1 MIRWAVDRP
10 AVVAATAFALCLA
23 GAVAFTRLP
32 LATRTT
38 VELPRIRVGVDWPGA
53 AAEAVESYLTSPI
66 ESAVQAVRGVRKTS
80 SESREGQ
87 ASLTVELEPTADV
100 RMARLAILER
110 MELLRPEFPPGA
122 GAPRVTNWVPEELNE
137 RPLIRYTVTGPYT
150 AGALSRLAEED
161 IVPRLSA
168 VPGVAGISTQGGA
181 ELGVS
186 VAYDPSFLRQQ
197 GIAPG
202 LLFEALRNSRIVS
215 ALGDE
220 QLGASERSVV
230 LRDQPAA
237 IEALADLPV
246 AGPGGRVFRLGDLAT
261 VRPEEDAGGRFYRIN
276 GQPAVSLDI
285 ARLATSDAIQ
295 TAGRVRALVRE
306 LQPLLPVGVRLTVE
320 DDESIELAKQLTDL
334 VRRGALAAVAVALVL
349 LVSLRN
355 LRATLLVLASA
366 VVAIAGTALGL
377 YLLDIPANLLTLA
390 GLGMG
395 IGVLVQNGLVVMER
409 LRTVPDTPAGRAEA
423 GRRIL
428 PAVLGST
435 LTTAVVLFPFL
446 YLQGNARAAFVPFAA
461 AFALALGWSV
471 LSALILVPALGAG
484 HGAATG
490 HWPRLDR
497 FYRRLLVALLRWRWV
512 TLGVTTALLG
522 VLTWGF
528 IRKVPRY
535 NWGDWWGQRTTLM
548 ASLGFP
554 RGSDPESLD
563 RGMREFERIVVGVP
577 GVEQVVTIA
586 NGDQAVM
593 QVLFEK
599 AAGLTALPSALEDAL
614 TQRAVLIGGAS
625 VSVRGSGPGFSAG
638 YGGGGSV
645 SYRIKVQGYSFTGVE
660 RLAEDL
666 KERLERIPRVRDVDL
681 NAGSFWGADKAYTVT
696 LVPDRAALARYGVN
710 ARELADAVA
719 REVRGPIGAQRIDIG
734 GEEIQVNLKAAGAR
748 GRTLDQL
755 RAALV
760 PNRSGAPVRIG
771 DLASVEER
779 EAQGTV
785 TREDQQY
792 VRIVGYDFR
801 GPNKLA
807 ERTHAAFMASISVPP
822 GYVVQDEQWSF
833 DRDESQKGLWLVF
846 AVGVVLVVLSVAL
859 VFDSLWATAMV
870 SLALPVAVA
879 GVAAAFWATGTAF
892 GREAAVGVILVV
904 GLAVNQAILLV
915 DGALERR
922 RRGGERAR
930 APLSAAD
937 ALRVASDRSGM
948 IMLVTLTTM
957 ASLLPLALGTD
968 PDSLFGAIALATAG
982 GTVFG
987 TFGAMLVVPAMVV
1000 GLRRPSPPR
1009 PN

>member
-1 MIRWAVDRP
+1 
-10 AVVAATAFALCLA
+10 
-23 GAVAFTRLP
+23 VAFTRLP

-38 VELPRIRVGVDWPGA
+38 VELPRIRVSVSWPGA
-53 AAEAVESYLTSPI
+53 AAEAVESYLTSPVEAAI
-66 ESAVQAVRGVRKTS
+66 QSVRGVRKTS

-87 ASLTVELEPTADV
+87 ASLTVELDPTADV

-110 MELLRPEFPPGA
+110 MELLRPDFPPGA
-122 GAPRVTNWVPEELNE
+122 GQPSVTNWVPEELDE

-150 AGALSRLAEED
+150 AGALSRMAQDD
-161 IVPRLSA
+161 IAPRLSA
-168 VPGVAGISTQGGA
+168 VSGVAGISTQGGA
-181 ELGVS
+181 QLGVS
-186 VAYDPSFLRQQ
+186 VAYDPSLLRQQ
-197 GIAPG
+197 GVPPR
-202 LLFEALRNSRIVS
+202 LLFEAIRDARLVS
-215 ALGDE
+215 ALGRE
-220 QLGASERSVV
+220 RLGATERSVV
-230 LRDQPAA
+230 LRDQPDA
-237 IEALADLPV
+237 IEELADLPV

-285 ARLATSDAIQ
+285 ARLATADAIQ
-295 TAGRVRALVRE
+295 TAARVRALVSQLR
-306 LQPLLPVGVRLTVE
+306 PLLPPGVQLRVE

-334 VRRGALAAVAVALVL
+334 VRRGALAAAAVALVL

-377 YLLDIPANLLTLA
+377 YLLEIPANLLTLA

-395 IGVLVQNGLVVMER
+395 VGVLVQNGLVVMER

-428 PAVLGST
+428 PAVMGST
-435 LTTAVVLFPFL
+435 LTTAVVLLPFL

-497 FYRRLLVALLRWRWV
+497 TYRWTLIRLLRWRWA
-512 TLGVTTALLG
+512 TLGLTAAGLGLLA
-522 VLTWGF
+522 WGF
-528 IRKVPRY
+528 AHKVPRY
-535 NWGDWWGQRTTLM
+535 NWGDWWGQRTTLT

-577 GVEQVVTIA
+577 GVEQVVTVA
-586 NGDQAVM
+586 NGDRAVM
-593 QVLFEK
+593 QVLFAK
-599 AAGLTALPSALEDAL
+599 QAGLTALPSELEEAL

-645 SYRIKVQGYSFTGVE
+645 SYRIKVQGYSFGGVE
-660 RLAEDL
+660 ALARDL

-681 NAGSFWGADKAYTVT
+681 NAGSFWGGDKSYTVT
-696 LVPDRAALARYGVN
+696 LVPDRAALAHYGLS
-710 ARELADAVA
+710 ARDLADAVA
-719 REVRGPIGAQRIDIG
+719 REVRGPIGAQRIEIG
-734 GEEIQVNLKAAGAR
+734 GEEMQVNLKAAGAR
-748 GRTLDQL
+748 ERTLGQL

-760 PNRSGAPVRIG
+760 PNRAGAPVRVG
-771 DLASVEER
+771 DLATVAER
-779 EAQGTV
+779 ESQGTV

-822 GYVVQDEQWSF
+822 GYTVQDEQWSF
-833 DRDESQKGLWLVF
+833 ERDESQKGLWLVF
-846 AVGVVLVVLSVAL
+846 GIGVMLVVLSVAL
-859 VFDSLWATAMV
+859 VFDSIWATIMV

-879 GVAAAFWATGTAF
+879 GVSAAFWATGTAF

-915 DGALERR
+915 DGALERG
-922 RRGGERAR
+922 RRGGSRTRTPLTGADVVRLAR
-930 APLSAAD
+930 
-937 ALRVASDRSGM
+937 DRSGM
-948 IMLVTLTTM
+948 ITLVTLTTM

-987 TFGAMLVVPAMVV
+987 TIGAMFVVPAMIV
-1000 GLRRPSPPR
+1000 GWNRKKAS
-1009 PN
+1009 

>member
-428 PAVLGST
+428 PAVMGST

-982 GTVFG
+982 GTVAG
-987 TFGAMLVVPAMVV
+987 TIGAMLLLPPMLVRRGKAM
-1000 GLRRPSPPR
+1000 RR
-1009 PN
+1009 

>member
-334 VRRGALAAVAVALVL
+334 MRRGALAAVAVALVL

-428 PAVLGST
+428 PAVMGST

>member
-1 MIRWAVDRP
+1 MIRWAVERP
-10 AVVAATAFALCLA
+10 AVIAATAFALCLA
-23 GAVAFTRLP
+23 GGVAFTRLP

-38 VELPRIRVGVDWPGA
+38 VELPRIRVSVSWPGA

-66 ESAVQAVRGVRKTS
+66 EAAIQSVRGVRKTS

-87 ASLTVELEPTADV
+87 ASLTVELDPTADV

-110 MELLRPEFPPGA
+110 MELLRPDFPPGA
-122 GAPRVTNWVPEELNE
+122 GQPRVTNWVPEELDE

-150 AGALSRLAEED
+150 AGALSRMAQDD

-168 VPGVAGISTQGGA
+168 VSGVAGISTQGGA
-181 ELGVS
+181 QLGVS
-186 VAYDPSFLRQQ
+186 VAYDPSLLRQQ
-197 GIAPG
+197 GVPPR
-202 LLFEALRNSRIVS
+202 LLFEAIRDARLVS
-215 ALGDE
+215 ALGRE
-220 QLGASERSVV
+220 RLGATERSVV
-230 LRDQPAA
+230 LRDQPDA
-237 IEALADLPV
+237 IEELADLPV

-285 ARLATSDAIQ
+285 ARLATADAIQ
-295 TAGRVRALVRE
+295 TAARVRALVSQLR
-306 LQPLLPVGVRLTVE
+306 PLLLPGVQLRVE

-334 VRRGALAAVAVALVL
+334 VRRGALAAAAVALVL

-377 YLLDIPANLLTLA
+377 YLLEIPANLLTLA

-395 IGVLVQNGLVVMER
+395 VGVLVQNGLVVMER

-428 PAVLGST
+428 PAVMGST
-435 LTTAVVLFPFL
+435 LTTAVVLLPFL

-497 FYRRLLVALLRWRWV
+497 AYRWTLIRLLRWRWA
-512 TLGVTTALLG
+512 TLGLAAAGLGLLA
-522 VLTWGF
+522 WGF
-528 IRKVPRY
+528 AHKVPRY
-535 NWGDWWGQRTTLM
+535 NWGDWWGQRTTLT

-577 GVEQVVTIA
+577 GVEQVVTVA
-586 NGDQAVM
+586 NGDRAVM
-593 QVLFEK
+593 QVLFAK
-599 AAGLTALPSALEDAL
+599 QAGLTALPSELEEAL

-645 SYRIKVQGYSFTGVE
+645 SYRIKVQGYSFGGVE
-660 RLAEDL
+660 ALARDL

-681 NAGSFWGADKAYTVT
+681 NAGSFWGGDKSYTVT
-696 LVPDRAALARYGVN
+696 LVPDRAALAHYGLS
-710 ARELADAVA
+710 ARDLADAVA
-719 REVRGPIGAQRIDIG
+719 REVRGPIGAQRIEIG
-734 GEEIQVNLKAAGAR
+734 GEEMQVNLKAAGAR
-748 GRTLDQL
+748 ERTLGQL

-760 PNRSGAPVRIG
+760 PNRAGAPVRVG
-771 DLASVEER
+771 DLATVAER
-779 EAQGTV
+779 ESQGTV

-822 GYVVQDEQWSF
+822 GYTVQDEQWSF
-833 DRDESQKGLWLVF
+833 ERDESQKGLWLVF
-846 AVGVVLVVLSVAL
+846 GIGVMLVVLSVAL
-859 VFDSLWATAMV
+859 VFDSIWATIMV

-879 GVAAAFWATGTAF
+879 GVSAAFWATGTAF

-904 GLAVNQAILLV
+904 GLAVNQVILLV
-915 DGALERR
+915 DGALERG
-922 RRGGERAR
+922 RRGGSRTRTPLTGADVVRLAR
-930 APLSAAD
+930 
-937 ALRVASDRSGM
+937 DRSGM
-948 IMLVTLTTM
+948 ITLVTLTTM

-987 TFGAMLVVPAMVV
+987 TIGAMFVVPAMIV
-1000 GLRRPSPPR
+1000 GWNRKKAS
-1009 PN
+1009 